1 MLKISRLR
9 RKHSYWLQVLNNIGS
24 QIRLYN
30 GEKAEIIS
38 RSLRG
43 ISQNNLLKL
52 TLMER
57 ALWLDI
63 YFFVA
68 LNLFFV
74 VVDRLA
80 FSTSGVCW
88 VNEKVASAL
97 FKIFVLKKGQRQTSR
112 SLFLRFC
119 HATSSDHLA
128 RHQLGE
134 CAWRNNACNNHNSEV
149 IIACD
154 TRPSSL
160 PARVERGK
168 TVVFA
173 G

>member
-1 MLKISRLR
+1 MITVLKIRRLR

-97 FKIFVLKKGQRQTSR
+97 FKIFCVEERTKANVTISFLKILSCNIIRPSGKTSAWRMRLKKQCMQ
-112 SLFLRFC
+112 
-119 HATSSDHLA
+119 
-128 RHQLGE
+128 
-134 CAWRNNACNNHNSEV
+134 
-149 IIACD
+149 
-154 TRPSSL
+154 
-160 PARVERGK
+160 
-168 TVVFA
+168 
-173 G
+173 